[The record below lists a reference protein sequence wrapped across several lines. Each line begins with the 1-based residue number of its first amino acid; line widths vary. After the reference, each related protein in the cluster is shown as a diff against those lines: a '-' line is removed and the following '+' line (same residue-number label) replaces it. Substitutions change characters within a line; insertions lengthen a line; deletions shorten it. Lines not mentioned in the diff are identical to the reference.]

1 MLLAYHNSEIPRTL
15 RAIVAMT
22 GILNTHPFPDGNGR
36 CARALF
42 NAVLGQ
48 ESGACFSSY
57 VPLKA
62 AMQASDA
69 GFEIRLRDAE
79 TNGNWAPLIVY
90 FTTVFRV
97 LAEAHRTAACNER
110 HKIARSDFR

>member
-1 MLLAYHNSEIPRTL
+1 
-15 RAIVAMT
+15 
-22 GILNTHPFPDGNGR
+22 
-36 CARALF
+36 
-42 NAVLGQ
+42 
-48 ESGACFSSY
+48 
-57 VPLKA
+57 
-62 AMQASDA
+62 MQASDA